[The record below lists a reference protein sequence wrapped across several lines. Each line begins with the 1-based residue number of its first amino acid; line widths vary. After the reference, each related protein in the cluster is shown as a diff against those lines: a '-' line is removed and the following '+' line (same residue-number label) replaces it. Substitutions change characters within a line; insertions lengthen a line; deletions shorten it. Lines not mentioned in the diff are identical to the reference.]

1 MKNYGWNLLVLHWK
15 YWKIIPNS
23 TIGEI
28 RIFYVKNTYFNP
40 YRTRTRKSHVFLR
53 KSHVFLRTKI
63 RIFPVFGPFF
73 HFEILGIVD
82 PKLKVLTPKK
92 WEFRC
97 VWFPMKCLW
106 CIRGP
111 FTAGFLHGQLFFCCR
126 RDRFKDQGKV
136 NGMVKAV
143 KEETAPPKKVPSKQ
157 WSCSELQQGHAKLLE
172 IKTEK
177 LSPDEMQ
184 KQIQEAYHKIMCR
197 VFFGDL
203 WVQPKQFHLYQIQ
216 HCWKDKDTQA

>member
-1 MKNYGWNLLVLHWK
+1 
-15 YWKIIPNS
+15 
-23 TIGEI
+23 
-28 RIFYVKNTYFNP
+28 
-40 YRTRTRKSHVFLR
+40 
-53 KSHVFLRTKI
+53 
-63 RIFPVFGPFF
+63 
-73 HFEILGIVD
+73 
-82 PKLKVLTPKK
+82 
-92 WEFRC
+92 
-97 VWFPMKCLW
+97 
-106 CIRGP
+106 
-111 FTAGFLHGQLFFCCR
+111 
-126 RDRFKDQGKV
+126 
-136 NGMVKAV
+136 MVKAV